1 MNILEVRDLKK
12 HYKTKDGILKALD
25 GVSFDLDESE
35 VIGIVGESGSG
46 KSTLAKCVIG
56 LEEPTAGSVNFL
68 GRDQK
73 EFLKKDKLLFR
84 RNAQM
89 IFQNPFDV
97 FNPKK
102 KLKSTLMNT
111 LKVHNIL
118 NTKEDRYEFL
128 VESLEGIGFPNAD
141 EYLNRYPAELSGG
154 QLQRISILRS
164 LFLNPKLI
172 IADEPVSML
181 DASIRADILNMLMD
195 IKKNENT
202 GFLYI
207 SHDIPTT
214 QFIADKIFVMYLG
227 KIVEYAPKDEI
238 INNPKHPYTKAL
250 ISHVGTVDPRIEINR
265 IKIKGEIPKPI
276 NLDQGCS
283 FKKRCYNRTDVCNCQ
298 SPELKKIAE
307 DHYISCF
314 NPINSSYK

>member
-25 GVSFDLDESE
+25 GVSFDLDESQ

-56 LEEPTAGSVNFL
+56 LEEPTSGWVKFL
-68 GRDQK
+68 GRDQE
-73 EFLKKDKLLFR
+73 EFLKKDKLSFR

-102 KLKSTLMNT
+102 KLKATLMNT
-111 LKVHNIL
+111 LNVHNIL
-118 NTKEDRYEFL
+118 NTKEERYEFI
-128 VESLEGIGFPNAD
+128 VESLKGIGFPNAD

-164 LFLNPKLI
+164 LFLNPRLI

-195 IKKNENT
+195 IKKNDNT

-227 KIVEYAPKDEI
+227 KVVEYAPTDEI

-314 NPINSSYK
+314 NPINSLYK

>member
-1 MNILEVRDLKK
+1 MNILEVRDIKK

-56 LEEPTAGSVNFL
+56 LEEPTSGQVKFL
-68 GRDQK
+68 GRDQE
-73 EFLKKDKLLFR
+73 EFLKKDKLSFR

-97 FNPKK
+97 FNPNK
-102 KLKSTLMNT
+102 KLKATLMNT

-118 NTKEDRYEFL
+118 KTKEERYEFI
-128 VESLEGIGFPNAD
+128 VDSLKEIGFPNAE

-164 LFLNPKLI
+164 LFLNPRLI

-195 IKKNENT
+195 IKKNDST

-227 KIVEYAPKDEI
+227 KIVEYAPTDEI

>member
-73 EFLKKDKLLFR
+73 EFLKKDKLSFR

-298 SPELKKIAE
+298 SPDLKKIAE

-314 NPINSSYK
+314 NPINSLYK

>member
-56 LEEPTAGSVNFL
+56 LEEPTSGRVKFL
-68 GRDQK
+68 GRDQE
-73 EFLKKDKLLFR
+73 EFLKKDKLSFR

-102 KLKSTLMNT
+102 KLKVTLMNT

-118 NTKEDRYEFL
+118 KTKEERYEFI
-128 VESLEGIGFPNAD
+128 VESLKEIGFPNAE

-164 LFLNPKLI
+164 LFLNPRLI

-195 IKKNENT
+195 IKKNDST

-227 KIVEYAPKDEI
+227 KIVEYAPTDEI
-238 INNPKHPYTKAL
+238 ITNPKHPYTKAL